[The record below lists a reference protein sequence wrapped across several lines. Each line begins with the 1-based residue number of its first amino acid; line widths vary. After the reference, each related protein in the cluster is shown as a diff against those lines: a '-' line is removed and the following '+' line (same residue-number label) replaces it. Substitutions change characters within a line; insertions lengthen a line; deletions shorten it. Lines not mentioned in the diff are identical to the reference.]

1 MIQEKIRIY
10 EEFKTKSNKI
20 NRDLTQEVADL
31 NQFVDE
37 LKKKTA
43 QEIKDKE
50 NEVNQALRDLQRK
63 E

>member
-50 NEVNQALRDLQRK
+50 NEVNQALRELQRK

>member
-20 NRDLTQEVADL
+20 NRDLTQEVVDL

>member
-37 LKKKTA
+37 LKKKIA
-43 QEIKDKE
+43 QEIEDKE
-50 NEVNQALRDLQRK
+50 N
-63 E
+63 